1 MTNSQYPAYGE
12 AVTTWTDHPTLTGEH
27 VRLEPLSEN
36 HAESLHEAG
45 RDPEIWTWLS
55 LTRPE
60 TLDDTRAM
68 VKTILAAPGRQAFA
82 QLDAATGEVAGTT
95 SYYQIDPVHRGL
107 LIGYTWL
114 GKRWHRTPL
123 NTEAK
128 LLLLT
133 HAFEARGAIRVAWQT
148 DHRNER
154 SQRAIERLGAKRD
167 GVLRSHRIRPD
178 GTARDTVEYSVIAA
192 EWPSVRDGLLARLG

>member
-1 MTNSQYPAYGE
+1 MTDW
-12 AVTTWTDHPTLTGEH
+12 TTVPTLTGEH
-27 VRLEPLSEN
+27 VRLEPLSGD
-36 HAESLHEAG
+36 HAEGLHEAG
-45 RDPEIWTWLS
+45 RDPEIWAWLS
-55 LTRPE
+55 LKRPE

-68 VKTILAAPGRQAFA
+68 VETIRSTPGRQAFA
-82 QLDAATGEVAGTT
+82 QIDAVTGEVAGTT
-95 SYYQIDPVHRGL
+95 SYYQVDPAHRAL
-107 LIGYTWL
+107 LIGYTWI
-114 GKRWHRTPL
+114 GKRWQRTPL

-178 GTARDTVEYSVIAA
+178 GTVRDTVEYSVIAA